1 MRGGRSVIWFVWPLA
16 LSSWFGAC
24 KPKTVTE
31 KAVDKVEDIG
41 HEMDQGMKHAEKR
54 VKEAVK

>member
-1 MRGGRSVIWFVWPLA
+1 MRGGRSVIWLVWPLA

-31 KAVDKVEDIG
+31 KVQDAVEDAG
-41 HEMDQGMKHAEKR
+41 HEVDQGVRRAEKK
-54 VKEAVK
+54 VKAAVK